1 MGRARTNARKQ
12 THARKRTRTRA
23 AATRPRWPS
32 LRYASTP
39 YRATQS
45 LRFSVSA
52 GTGIPHGT
60 VSSTVTVA
68 TVRGAHRY
76 AKAIYKQGGTQKPLE
91 ETLSRE
97 LTAEEC
103 KGVHMPE
110 RALSVVLEPID
121 APIRNDESHSRR
133 TAAWE
138 YCSSTNCVICRSL
151 CVAALS
157 VRRVRFGHA

>member
-1 MGRARTNARKQ
+1 MAESPLCF
-12 THARKRTRTRA
+12 HAI
-23 AATRPRWPS
+23 P
-32 LRYASTP
+32 RYAI
-39 YRATQS
+39 ATLLC
-45 LRFSVSA
+45 LRRH
-52 GTGIPHGT
+52 GHPTWHGIL
-60 VSSTVTVA
+60 TVTVA

-121 APIRNDESHSRR
+121 APIRNDE
-133 TAAWE
+133 
-138 YCSSTNCVICRSL
+138 
-151 CVAALS
+151 
-157 VRRVRFGHA
+157 